1 MIPTS
6 LLGHLAKAR
15 FLLDQHASTI
25 LTGMGVAGT
34 VSTAVLTGR
43 ATFKAAEVIRKEEF
57 TNVIGRVHEMRED
70 AAGLMIEGELFDE
83 QQRSVVSLSSL
94 DKLKLIWPLYI
105 PPAITGIT
113 TIMAIVS
120 ANRID
125 SKKIAALTVAAGISD
140 RTLQEYRAK
149 LEEKLTARQY
159 SNVKDEIANDHVQ
172 ATPVPAT
179 GTVII
184 GDSKVLCFDD
194 ITGRYFYSTAEEIK
208 KAENK
213 LNHEILN
220 DGGASLSDFH
230 DELGLESTPYT
241 SMVGWGPENMIEA
254 EFHSAL
260 KDGKPVLAINFNYPP
275 TAAYLKLH

>member
-1 MIPTS
+1 MLPTS
-6 LLGHLAKAR
+6 VLGHLAKAR

-43 ATFKAAEVIRKEEF
+43 ATVQAVRKIEEENKVINTGVDSETLLVDPVYLTKTQIF
-57 TNVIGRVHEMRED
+57 
-70 AAGLMIEGELFDE
+70 
-83 QQRSVVSLSSL
+83 
-94 DKLKLIWPLYI
+94 KLIWPLYI

-125 SKKIAALTVAAGISD
+125 SKKIAALTVAAGVSD

-159 SNVKDEIANDHVQ
+159 ANVKDEIASDHVQ
-172 ATPVPAT
+172 ATPVPAH

-184 GDSKVLCFDD
+184 GEGKVLCFDD

-208 KAENK
+208 RAENK

-220 DGGASLSDFH
+220 SGGASLSDFH
-230 DELGLESTPYT
+230 DMIGLEYTSYT
-241 SMVGWGPENMIEA
+241 SMVGWGPDNMIEA

-260 KDGKPVLAINFNYPP
+260 KDGKPVLAVNFNYPP
-275 TAAYLKLH
+275 TAAYWKLH

>member
-1 MIPTS
+1 MIPTA
-6 LLGHLAKAR
+6 LLGQLMKAR

-43 ATFKAAEVIRKEEF
+43 ATVKA
-57 TNVIGRVHEMRED
+57 VHEIDVATKKNELEYLARMKED
-70 AAGLMIEGELFDE
+70 SD
-83 QQRSVVSLSSL
+83 VVVDIDQLPYPALS
-94 DKLKLIWPLYI
+94 KLEVARIVWPLYI

-125 SKKIAALTVAAGISD
+125 SKKIAALTVAAGVSD
-140 RTLQEYRAK
+140 RTLQEYKTK

-159 SNVKDEIANDHVQ
+159 ASVKDDIANDRVQ
-172 ATPVPAT
+172 ATPVSSN
-179 GTVII
+179 GQVMIV
-184 GDSKVLCFDD
+184 GEGKVLCFDEL
-194 ITGRYFYSTAEEIK
+194 TGRYFHSSAEEIR

-213 LNHEILN
+213 LNHWILN
-220 DGGASLSDFH
+220 NAGASLEEFH

-241 SMVGWGPENMIEA
+241 SMVGWGPENMVEV
-254 EFHSAL
+254 EFHSVL
-260 KDGKPVLAINFNYPP
+260 KDDKPVLAVNFNYPP
-275 TAAYLKLH
+275 TAAYMKLH

>member
-1 MIPTS
+1 MLPTA

-43 ATFKAAEVIRKEEF
+43 STVKAVREIDASERMKMSAYLAEHS
-57 TNVIGRVHEMRED
+57 T
-70 AAGLMIEGELFDE
+70 IESGHKF
-83 QQRSVVSLSSL
+83 LSTT
-94 DKLKLIWPLYI
+94 DKLRLIWPLYI

-125 SKKIAALTVAAGISD
+125 SKKIAALTVAAGVSD
-140 RTLQEYRAK
+140 RTLQEYKTK

-159 SNVKDEIANDHVQ
+159 ANVKDEIANDHVQ
-172 ATPVPAT
+172 ATPAPS

-184 GDSKVLCFDD
+184 ADGKVLCFDD
-194 ITGRYFYSTAEEIK
+194 VTGRYFYSTAEEIK
-208 KAENK
+208 RAENK

-220 DGGASLSDFH
+220 SGGASLSEFH
-230 DELGLESTPYT
+230 DDLGLESTSYT
-241 SMVGWGPENMIEA
+241 SMVGWGPDNLVEV